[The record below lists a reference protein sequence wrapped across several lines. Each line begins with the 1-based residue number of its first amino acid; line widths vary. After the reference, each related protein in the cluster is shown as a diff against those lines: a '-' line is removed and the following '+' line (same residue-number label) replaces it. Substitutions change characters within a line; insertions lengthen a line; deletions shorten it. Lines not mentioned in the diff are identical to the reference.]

1 MDSYSCSNLIGLISF
16 VKLVYCWKPIQVWQ
30 DSITRICTVSIQLSW
45 VILLKKLL
53 LILFIIPNL
62 VVASESANYKINL
75 WPHGPNEYSVSI
87 IDNTK
92 RYNYDQDIEEKEAI
106 KKEYKKLVN
115 KTCGTRF
122 EIVDMDLGH
131 IDWGDDFGNKME
143 YITLSLQGYF
153 KCYANS
159 QM

>member
-1 MDSYSCSNLIGLISF
+1 M
-16 VKLVYCWKPIQVWQ
+16 
-30 DSITRICTVSIQLSW
+30 
-45 VILLKKLL
+45 KKLL
-53 LILFIIPNL
+53 LLLLLIPNL
-62 VVASESANYKINL
+62 VMASESANYKINL
-75 WPHGPNEYSVSI
+75 QPHGPDEYSVLI

-92 RYNYDQDIEEKEAI
+92 RYNYDKNIEEKEAI

-131 IDWGDDFGNKME
+131 ISWGDYFGNKME
-143 YITLSLQGYF
+143 YITLSLKGYF